1 MQLEN
6 FVSQTLK
13 QIIDGVSSA
22 QTYSE
27 TKNAKINPSTAR
39 MDGKA
44 TDYSYC
50 METYVPLQGVEFD
63 VAVTV
68 KEASSTSDGGDNIG
82 EISVT
87 SASQESNQNSSVSR
101 IKFKVPILLPLS
113 K

>member
-22 QTYSE
+22 QKYSE

-44 TDYSYC
+44 TDYSFC
-50 METYVPLQGVEFD
+50 VETYVPLQGVEFD

-68 KEASSTSDGGDNIG
+68 KEASSTSEGGGDMG

-87 SASQESNQNSSVSR
+87 SASQASNQNSSVSR